1 MNTQTNNTVNPITLV
16 ANLFT
21 AIDAHQS
28 AVDATN
34 VTYVTREQAL
44 KAFKDA
50 GYTSVQDGRK
60 RGGAKRGEVPN
71 NEELKSFFNARF
83 LSACNAFHLSKCD
96 KSTAENKE
104 LPVFVAPT
112 EAQISANLKQ
122 QISCLNY
129 YLKTGTFT
137 TNVGRDKFKHEQ
149 LETFKAI
156 DILEKKAK
164 AEQAKADKAKKELEA
179 LAKKQAE
186 ADADAL
192 AKAEAD
198 AEAKLKAEAEA
209 KLLAEAE
216 AEALAKALNNPTQA
230 NKRALAKA
238 KAEAEALAKDKAKA
252 EALAKA
258 EADRLKAEADKLV
271 KRVQSEALAKVRAQ
285 ADADKAE
292 AEAKRLKAE
301 AEAKA
306 KAKAKKPQDDT
317 QILEN
322 IYKSAINNLTESQIE
337 ELINKLTLYLD
348 LG

>member
-1 MNTQTNNTVNPITLV
+1 MAIQTNNTTVNALTLV

-28 AVDATN
+28 AVDAIN

-83 LSACNAFHLSKCD
+83 LSTCNAFHLSRCD
-96 KSTAENKE
+96 KATAEDKE

-112 EAQISANLKQ
+112 EAQLSANLKQ

-129 YLKTGTFT
+129 YLKTGAFT
-137 TNVGRDKFKHEQ
+137 TNVGRDKLKNEQ

-156 DILEKKAK
+156 DVLEKKAK
-164 AEQAKADKAKKELEA
+164 AEQAKADKAKKELEV
-179 LAKKQAE
+179 LAKKQAQ

-192 AKAEAD
+192 AKAEA
-198 AEAKLKAEAEA
+198 
-209 KLLAEAE
+209 
-216 AEALAKALNNPTQA
+216 EALAKALAKPTQA
-230 NKRALAKA
+230 NKKALAKA
-238 KAEAEALAKDKAKA
+238 QADA

-258 EADRLKAEADKLV
+258 EADKLKAEADALV
-271 KRVQSEALAKVRAQ
+271 KQVQAEALAKVRAQ

>member
-1 MNTQTNNTVNPITLV
+1 MAIQTNNTTVNALTLV

-28 AVDATN
+28 AVDAIN

-83 LSACNAFHLSKCD
+83 LSTCNAFHLSRCD
-96 KSTAENKE
+96 KATAEDKE

-112 EAQISANLKQ
+112 EAQLSANLKQ

-129 YLKTGTFT
+129 YLKTGAFT
-137 TNVGRDKFKHEQ
+137 TNVGRDKLKNEQ

-156 DILEKKAK
+156 DVLEKKAK
-164 AEQAKADKAKKELEA
+164 AEQAKADKAKKELEV
-179 LAKKQAE
+179 LAKKQAQ

-192 AKAEAD
+192 AKAEA
-198 AEAKLKAEAEA
+198 EALAKALA
-209 KLLAEAE
+209 KPTQANKKALAKAQAD
-216 AEALAKALNNPTQA
+216 AEALAKAQA
-230 NKRALAKA
+230 
-238 KAEAEALAKDKAKA
+238 DA

-258 EADRLKAEADKLV
+258 EADKLKAEADALV
-271 KRVQSEALAKVRAQ
+271 KQVQAEALAKVRAQ